1 MSWVR
6 AAALGPIAGT
16 LLLGVRAPTLAGRAA
31 TTGRVTGRPPAT
43 VPKESRIVFGGS
55 Q

>member
-6 AAALGPIAGT
+6 AAALAPIAGT
-16 LLLGVRAPTLAGRAA
+16 LLLGVRAPALAGRAMTA
-31 TTGRVTGRPPAT
+31 TLTGRPLGT
-43 VPKESRIVFGGS
+43 VPKKSRIVFGGS

>member
-16 LLLGVRAPTLAGRAA
+16 LLLGVRAPALAGRA

-43 VPKESRIVFGGS
+43 VPKESRIVFDGS